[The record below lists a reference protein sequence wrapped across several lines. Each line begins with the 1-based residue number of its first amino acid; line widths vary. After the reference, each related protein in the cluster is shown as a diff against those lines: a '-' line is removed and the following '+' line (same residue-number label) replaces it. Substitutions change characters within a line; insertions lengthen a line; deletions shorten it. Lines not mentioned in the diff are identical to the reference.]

1 MSPARPLHRPPALLQ
16 RRDVLAWMAAAC
28 GSAAAQTGAPATVAP
43 PWPTRPL
50 RIVVPYPAGGASE
63 VAARLLAPELQR
75 SLGQPVAIDNRAGA
89 NGNIGSAEVAGATDG
104 HTFLMAG
111 VGTHVINPLLSGR
124 LPYDPVKDF
133 APVCLVA
140 TLPLVLVMNPAV
152 AQSLGVRKLT
162 DLIHVATTQP
172 GRLHIASG
180 GNGTPT
186 HLAGELFKRLTQTYM
201 LHFPYRSAASA
212 QQDVVAGNMDL
223 MFDAL
228 PTALAQ
234 IRAGKLLA
242 LGVTSARRSPSLP
255 ELPTLEEA
263 GGPALRGYEASAW
276 TALYAPASQPPE
288 QLARLQRDCVAA
300 LAQPV
305 LRERLT
311 QRGMLVQGSGAAG
324 LASLMTAETDKWA
337 RVLQLA
343 GIKGDR

>member
-1 MSPARPLHRPPALLQ
+1 MSSARPPRWPTAPLPRRELLAWLAAATAGAASAQPASPA
-16 RRDVLAWMAAAC
+16 
-28 GSAAAQTGAPATVAP
+28 T
-43 PWPTRPL
+43 WPSRPL
-50 RIVVPYPAGGASE
+50 RIVVPFPTGGASE
-63 VAARLLAPELQR
+63 IAARLMAPELQR
-75 SLGQPVAIDNRAGA
+75 SLGQPVLIDNKPGA

-104 HTFLMAG
+104 HTLLMGGAA
-111 VGTHVINPLLSGR
+111 THVINPLLSRR
-124 LPYDPVKDF
+124 LPYDAVKDF
-133 APVCLVA
+133 APICLVA

-152 AQSLGVRKLT
+152 AQSLGVRRLA
-162 DLIHVATTQP
+162 DLIHVATAQP

-201 LHFPYRSAASA
+201 LHFPYRSTASA

-242 LGVTSARRSPSLP
+242 LGVTSARRSASLP
-255 ELPTLEEA
+255 DLPTLEEA

-276 TALYAPASQPPE
+276 AGLFAPSSQPPE
-288 QLARLQRDCVAA
+288 QLARLQRDSVAA
-300 LAQPV
+300 LANPA
-305 LRERLT
+305 LRDRLT
-311 QRGMLVQGSGAAG
+311 QRGMLVHGSGAAE
-324 LASLMTAETDKWA
+324 LAALMTTESEKWA